1 MNFALTN
8 LMTHHPHL
16 TLPCLALGFLLST
29 GCESN
34 GIATRISE
42 KSAVF
47 TTLST
52 EEKESIED
60 GMIFPGFTPDM
71 TYMAI
76 GKPNSA
82 ETKEKDGASV
92 EMWSYKRFYPSGRL
106 EYILTEYSM
115 ARNPN
120 LQRSVDLKTGQAN
133 VSDHAPGRSSNPTV
147 RGGTGSASGTEGEMG
162 RLSLPDIPVYN
173 LYVIF
178 SEGKIVDLKIAS
190 IDGTPL

>member
-1 MNFALTN
+1 MLTN
-8 LMTHHPHL
+8 LMKTTHL

-42 KSAVF
+42 KSAIF

-60 GMIFPGFTPDM
+60 GMIFPGFTTDM

-76 GKPNSA
+76 GKPNST
-82 ETKEKDGASV
+82 ETSETEGTSV

-106 EYILTEYSM
+106 EYILTEYSRT
-115 ARNPN
+115 RNPN
-120 LQRSVDLKTGQAN
+120 LQRSVDLQTGQAN
-133 VSDHAPGRSSNPTV
+133 VSDHAPGANPTA
-147 RGGTGSASGTEGEMG
+147 RRGTGSATGTQGEMG
-162 RLSLPDIPVYN
+162 RLSLPDVPVYN

-178 SEGKIVDLKIAS
+178 ADGKIVDLKIES
-190 IDGTPL
+190 LDGTPL